1 MSDSPRP
8 WNLVV
13 RPGPAAYPLRSDLS
27 PAGVPRLGIRVVTAA
42 VLCHLLSQ
50 HTPHST
56 LFSTPFATPVPT
68 NPAAA
73 RAQDAMVSDE
83 HYEICLPILED
94 SNLDDEDRTDKL
106 EELLKTETTLTGTTL
121 DNAILDVLWRYRE
134 GGTSSASPPPIR
146 QTILRRPS
154 PASWRTS
161 TTPLSGSPRLG
172 VSPLAPPGYVPTPL
186 NRTKSST
193 ASPFSSPR
201 PSPRLNF
208 ATPVIPHSPNLN
220 AYEFANDTT
229 PAQEIVGD
237 YPTENVDWLVNDDGG
252 ASLTASYPIPSGL
265 NAAAPE
271 FSSSVS
277 AQQSDMT
284 PYDMLRTILGQ
295 SRTDDE
301 IEAAL
306 ASHGYDLS
314 ATVASIMD
322 NQARG
327 VNPLTGSPEEP
338 KKVLVGRSTTPQPR
352 PATPVNQNQKSGI
365 ICKFY
370 LSSGQCLRSDCRY
383 SHDLSSH
390 LCKYVSKKIYRA
402 RISICVL
409 TRIASIGTG

>member
-1 MSDSPRP
+1 
-8 WNLVV
+8 
-13 RPGPAAYPLRSDLS
+13 
-27 PAGVPRLGIRVVTAA
+27 
-42 VLCHLLSQ
+42 
-50 HTPHST
+50 
-56 LFSTPFATPVPT
+56 
-68 NPAAA
+68 
-73 RAQDAMVSDE
+73 MVSDE
-83 HYEICLPILED
+83 HYDICLPILED
-94 SNLDDEDRTDKL
+94 ATLDDEDKTDKI
-106 EELLKTETTLTGTTL
+106 EDLLKKETTLVGTTL

-134 GGTSSASPPPIR
+134 GGSSSASPPPIR

-172 VSPLAPPGYVPTPL
+172 VSPLAPPGYIPTSL
-186 NRTKSST
+186 NRSKASA

-201 PSPRLNF
+201 PSPQLSF
-208 ATPVIPHSPNLN
+208 ATPIIPLSPSLN
-220 AYEFANDTT
+220 AYRFANDTT
-229 PAQEIVGD
+229 PAPEIFGD

-252 ASLTASYPIPSGL
+252 ASLSASYTIPSPSVL

-271 FSSSVS
+271 FSSATS
-277 AQQSDMT
+277 QQSDMT

-295 SRTDDE
+295 SRTDEE

-306 ASHGYDLS
+306 ANHGYDLS

-327 VNPLTGSPEEP
+327 FNPLTGSPEEP

-352 PATPVNQNQKSGI
+352 PTTPLNPGQKSGI

-370 LSSGQCLRSDCRY
+370 LSSGQCLRSDCRF

-390 LCKYVSKKIYRA
+390 LCKYVLNKLPTKDLLS
-402 RISICVL
+402 C
-409 TRIASIGTG
+409 